1 MKKLAFIGTNE
12 GNGHIF
18 SWSAIIN
25 GRYDKEKM
33 KNCGYPVIPEYLSK
47 EPLENLGIK
56 DAYVCYVWTED
67 KKYAEYVAETTY
79 INEVVDSPEDV
90 IGKVDGVVITTD
102 IGNTH
107 LKLAQPFIEAGIPV
121 FIDKPLTDNIDD
133 LKEFIRY
140 FKEGRPVLSSS
151 SFRYSKDIEEF
162 LKQNTE
168 KIEFVRCIMNKS
180 WERYGVHAM
189 EGLYK
194 ILGSG
199 IESVTNLGDKNI
211 NVVYIDYKD
220 ERKAVIENI
229 YNSKI
234 TGYDIFTPE
243 NTYTIKDTH
252 TFYMF
257 KKQMETFI
265 RFIDERKHPYPYEET
280 VEITKVIIAGIIS
293 REEKRKVYL
302 KEMEV

>member
-25 GRYDKEKM
+25 GRYDKKKM
-33 KNCGYPVIPEYLSK
+33 ENCGYPVIPEYLSK
-47 EPLENLGIK
+47 EPPENFGID

-67 KKYAEYVAETTY
+67 KSYATYVAETTY
-79 INEVVDSPEDV
+79 INEVVEDPEDV

-102 IGNTH
+102 IGSTH
-107 LKLAQPFIEAGIPV
+107 LKLARPFIEADIPV
-121 FIDKPLTDNIDD
+121 FIDKPLTDNRED
-133 LKEFIRY
+133 LNEFVRY
-140 FKEGRPVLSSS
+140 FKEGKPVLSSS
-151 SFRYSKDIEEF
+151 SMRYSKDIEDF
-162 LKQNTE
+162 LKKNKE

-194 ILGSG
+194 ILGAG
-199 IESVTNLGDKNI
+199 IKSVINSGDKNI
-211 NVVYIDYKD
+211 NVVYIEYNDD
-220 ERKAVIENI
+220 RKAVIENI
-229 YNSKI
+229 YNSRI
-234 TGYDIFTPE
+234 TGYDIITPG
-243 NTYTIKDTH
+243 NTHTIKDTH

-265 RFIDERKHPYPYEET
+265 RFIDERKYPYPYEET
-280 VEITKVIIAGIIS
+280 VEIIKVIIAGIIS
-293 REEKRKVYL
+293 REEKRRVEL
-302 KEMEV
+302 REI